1 MITNIRSGRERH
13 SSAVLR
19 FRNGS
24 IIDASDDRNRS
35 RRVRIFP
42 LLITC
47 PNWSI
52 TLITVSYGGEA
63 SRNDKISPLF
73 PSPHQALFHPRVI
86 PASPETVWWWTCTFA
101 TKRNLSPAGKNQPR
115 FREEENGGPGHRGD
129 GRGHRSHAPSAASR
143 PRPLSDFPFLA
154 LRFPLHRPTP
164 SLSKQRSGL
173 ASLPLPPS
181 PPPYPAEAPP
191 PAKRK
196 SPSAAVRRWSKSVH
210 TESSSRVEAS
220 SGQLAG

>member
-86 PASPETVWWWTCTFA
+86 PTSPETVWTCTFA

-181 PPPYPAEAPP
+181 PPPTRPRRLHPQNEKVRAPQ
-191 PAKRK
+191 
-196 SPSAAVRRWSKSVH
+196 SGDGQSQSTRRA
-210 TESSSRVEAS
+210 RVE
-220 SGQLAG
+220 

>member
-13 SSAVLR
+13 SSPVLR

-86 PASPETVWWWTCTFA
+86 PTSPETVWTCTFA

-181 PPPYPAEAPP
+181 PPPTRPRRLHPQNEKVRAPQ
-191 PAKRK
+191 
-196 SPSAAVRRWSKSVH
+196 SGDGQSQSTRRA
-210 TESSSRVEAS
+210 RVE
-220 SGQLAG
+220 

>member
-86 PASPETVWWWTCTFA
+86 PASPETLCGGGRAHLQRRETYPRRGKISPGSAKRRTAGPA
-101 TKRNLSPAGKNQPR
+101 TGGMGGATEATPLLPPR
-115 FREEENGGPGHRGD
+115 
-129 GRGHRSHAPSAASR
+129 
-143 PRPLSDFPFLA
+143 
-154 LRFPLHRPTP
+154 
-164 SLSKQRSGL
+164 GL
-173 ASLPLPPS
+173 AHFRIS
-181 PPPYPAEAPP
+181 PFS
-191 PAKRK
+191 RSD
-196 SPSAAVRRWSKSVH
+196 SPSTDRHRLFPSN
-210 TESSSRVEAS
+210 EA
-220 SGQLAG
+220 G

>member
-86 PASPETVWWWTCTFA
+86 PTSPETVWTCTFA

-181 PPPYPAEAPP
+181 PPPPTRPRRLHPQNEKVRAPQ
-191 PAKRK
+191 
-196 SPSAAVRRWSKSVH
+196 SGDGQSQSTRRA
-210 TESSSRVEAS
+210 RVE
-220 SGQLAG
+220 

>member
-86 PASPETVWWWTCTFA
+86 PASPETVWTCTFA

-115 FREEENGGPGHRGD
+115 FREEENGGPGHRGG

-181 PPPYPAEAPP
+181 PPPTRPRRLHPQNEKVRAPQ
-191 PAKRK
+191 
-196 SPSAAVRRWSKSVH
+196 SGDGQSQSTRRA
-210 TESSSRVEAS
+210 RVE
-220 SGQLAG
+220 